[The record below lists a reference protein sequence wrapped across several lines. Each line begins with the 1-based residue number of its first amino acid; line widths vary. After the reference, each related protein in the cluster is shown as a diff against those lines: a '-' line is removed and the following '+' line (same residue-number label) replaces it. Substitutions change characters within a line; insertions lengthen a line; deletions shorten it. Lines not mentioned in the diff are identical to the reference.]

1 MWICSCRCEIDK
13 HDQDGYTSINT
24 RKNKLTRS
32 SFQVSLKTGQ
42 PMTDTLTTNPEHLIL
57 SIPSH
62 PRYLQLVRGVFKKIG
77 AIMDLPGT
85 EAENII
91 LAVDEA
97 CANVIKHS
105 YMNQP
110 HGKINLYLEI
120 LPAKLHVT
128 IEDFGCK
135 SDPARMHPRDIDDI
149 KPGGL
154 GLHIIDCVMDSVH
167 FDCSSKTRNQ
177 LKMVKRFDHNKNP

>member
-1 MWICSCRCEIDK
+1 
-13 HDQDGYTSINT
+13 
-24 RKNKLTRS
+24 
-32 SFQVSLKTGQ
+32 
-42 PMTDTLTTNPEHLIL
+42 MTDTLTTKPEHLIL

-62 PRYLQLVRGVFKKIG
+62 PRYLQLVRGVFKKVG
-77 AIMDLPGT
+77 AIMNLPAT

-105 YMNQP
+105 YKNLP
-110 HGKINLYLEI
+110 PGKINLYLEI
-120 LPAKLHVT
+120 LPAKLQVT

-135 SDPARMHPRDIDDI
+135 SDPARMQPRDIDDI

-167 FDCSSKTRNQ
+167 FDCASTTRNQ
-177 LKMVKRFDHNKNP
+177 LQLVKRFGHNKNP